1 VIVTLIYLAAQ
12 IRQNTRVVRPAAH
25 HSKSQGWND
34 LNAALGSDAEAARI
48 LLQGSRGYSDL
59 KPEERFRF
67 TLLMRA
73 IMGRHEAEFFQIREG
88 LVDADLLLS
97 QERALAS
104 ALTEPGAREFW
115 EKNGDRFSEI
125 FQSHVAQVLSV

>member
-1 VIVTLIYLAAQ
+1 VIVTLIYLATQ
-12 IRQNTRVVRPAAH
+12 IRQNTRVVRAAAH
-25 HSKSQGWND
+25 HSNSQGWND

-97 QERALAS
+97 
-104 ALTEPGAREFW
+104 
-115 EKNGDRFSEI
+115 
-125 FQSHVAQVLSV
+125 